1 MVLHRLGVGVLLLL
15 LEASPTS
22 AAACCCAPPTRS
34 ARVPES
40 CAGTKSPGSG
50 ATQSRRGEVSSC
62 AEAFLPSCDRRVCC
76 PADFEPRAS
85 QRRPPL
91 ADAPLTPRADM
102 DDIHHPPHP
111 TGQAP
116 WLGDDDA
123 KGGAAAGGR
132 TRGLDSGEGS
142 GGGGRPGIKPSS
154 GRTRVR
160 TRLHACA
167 VWAGVCGCVLA
178 RRSID
183 RLPISA
189 NRAPPRTS
197 RTTPTPTSY
206 HDHSSRRQR
215 GQWTSGTSCSRGPSA
230 CTAPAR
236 AWRWPASPSRPTTAR
251 SSSTGSCS

>member
-1 MVLHRLGVGVLLLL
+1 MASGRNGRGAPLFVCFESLGLAATSKYRIEHAINQSTRPPVSFRSKPNQTRPDGGADWSFIAWASASCCCCL

-22 AAACCCAPPTRS
+22 AAACCCALPPTRS
-34 ARVPES
+34 ARAPES
-40 CAGTKSPGSG
+40 CAGTISPGSG

-62 AEAFLPSCDRRVCC
+62 AEAFLPSCDRRVYC

-85 QRRPPL
+85 RRRLPL
-91 ADAPLTPRADM
+91 ADAPWTPRADM

-116 WLGDDDA
+116 CLGDDDA

-132 TRGLDSGEGS
+132 TRGLDSGGGS

-167 VWAGVCGCVLA
+167 VRAGVCGCVLA

-183 RLPISA
+183 RLPVSA
-189 NRAPPRTS
+189 NRPAPRT
-197 RTTPTPTSY
+197 
-206 HDHSSRRQR
+206 
-215 GQWTSGTSCSRGPSA
+215 
-230 CTAPAR
+230 
-236 AWRWPASPSRPTTAR
+236 
-251 SSSTGSCS
+251 